1 MAYFDFSLQDSDL
14 DLFDFLTTVPNSNT
28 FEDSG
33 AISWNVVDS
42 IETPLGFGMSIITYF
57 IDEITYTSTFG
68 DEIIWT
74 GNFMAD
80 QEIGFGTGDL
90 FFFGT
95 GKSYEFT
102 NANSLTSLNDIVAD
116 DLNVFINGSIGITGV
131 GLFSDPVGVLAD
143 MFAGEDVFDLR
154 AIAAPDALVNLVGD
168 GRDVADQQSAT
179 AAGDLF
185 EGDSDG
191 LININSR
198 IIGDFRNVYVGGEGF
213 GARDVFHISAATI
226 IGDVSVVAGR
236 AIGGDDVFTAAALT
250 PSDATPGTVPSP
262 VAPKIIGDFEFI
274 LGQGFG
280 GDDTFDY
287 SASDVSG
294 LAGAGPVILIG
305 DVGTVSNNAVA
316 VGGHDQITGSDSDD
330 TIIGDFEIVRDG
342 AFASGG
348 NDRLLQGETTPG
360 ATTTMIGD
368 ADIVEGGGVLQ
379 GGNDVILGG
388 LANDI
393 IYGDVRMVD
402 GTVIGGNDILRG
414 FAGFDTIYGGGGND
428 FITGEYNADNLYGED
443 GDDVLNGG
451 DGNDRHFG
459 GNGNDRILAGQGND
473 VSYGQAGDDTIF
485 GFGGFDVLDGG
496 TGDDT
501 LIGAFN
507 WDRYVFKDNFGNDT
521 ILDFEADNPFER
533 LDFSRHTGVSGM
545 NDLTIEVVAG
555 AVVIS
560 DGADNSVTLANVSDL
575 SSITA
580 ADFIF

>member
-1 MAYFDFSLQDSDL
+1 
-14 DLFDFLTTVPNSNT
+14 FDFLTTAPNSNT
-28 FEDSG
+28 FEASDN
-33 AISWNVVDS
+33 ISWNVVDS
-42 IETPLGFGMSIITYF
+42 IETPFGDGMSVITYF

-68 DEIIWT
+68 DEVVWT
-74 GNFMAD
+74 GDFTAD

-90 FFFGT
+90 FFLGT
-95 GKSYEFT
+95 GTSYAFT
-102 NANSLTSLNDIVAD
+102 NANSLSSPNDIVAD
-116 DLNVFINGSIGITGV
+116 NLNVSVVGSVGIIGTFLFNDPIFILSE
-131 GLFSDPVGVLAD
+131 
-143 MFAGEDVFDLR
+143 MFGGEDHFDVR
-154 AIAAPDALVNLVGD
+154 AISNPDAQVNLVGE

-179 AAGDLF
+179 ASSDLF

-191 LININSR
+191 LTNINSR

-213 GARDVFHISAATI
+213 GARDLFDLSAATI

-236 AIGGDDVFTAAALT
+236 AVGGNDAFSAPGLT

-262 VAPKIIGDFEFI
+262 VAPTFVGDFEFV
-274 LGQGFG
+274 LGQAFG

-287 SASDVSG
+287 SASDVSALVG
-294 LAGAGPVILIG
+294 IDGPTIVG
-305 DVGTVSNNAVA
+305 DAGTVSNNAIA
-316 VGGHDQITGSDSDD
+316 VGGDDQITGSDADD
-330 TIIGDFEIVRDG
+330 MLVGDFMTVRDG

-348 NDRLLQGETTPG
+348 NDRLLQDGTTIG

-368 ADIVEGGGVLQ
+368 ADVVESGGVLQ

-393 IYGDVRMVD
+393 IYGDVRLAD

-428 FITGEYNADNLYGED
+428 FITGEFNADNLYGED

-459 GNGNDRILAGQGND
+459 GNGNDRILAGLGDD
-473 VSYGQAGDDTIF
+473 VSFGQAGDDTIF

-501 LIGAFN
+501 RIGAFN
-507 WDRYVFKDNFGNDT
+507 WARYVFKDNFGNDT

-533 LDFSRHTGVSGM
+533 MDFSSHTGVTGM
-545 NDLTIEVVAG
+545 ADLTIELVAG
-555 AVVIS
+555 AVVVS
-560 DGADNSVTLANVSDL
+560 DSANNSVTLANVSDL